1 MTEENISKETKAEAL
16 KIARGRQK
24 PGQTKEQ
31 TKLIA
36 HGIEKGIADYKKQQK
51 AKARQRDKL
60 RKKELKAKEHKT
72 EEEPEHKGPSST
84 RLPWILLVVSWLSF
98 VAYLLFY
105 LLIRGNP
112 TGNFAIVLLETGQ
125 LR

>member
-1 MTEENISKETKAEAL
+1 MTEDNFSKETKAEAL
-16 KIARGRQK
+16 KIARGTQK

-51 AKARQRDKL
+51 AKARERDKL

-72 EEEPEHKGPSST
+72 EEESEFHEAPSST

-98 VAYLLFY
+98 ISYLFFL
-105 LLIRGNP
+105 
-112 TGNFAIVLLETGQ
+112 ADWA
-125 LR
+125 

>member
-16 KIARGRQK
+16 KIARGTQK

-51 AKARQRDKL
+51 GKARERDKL
-60 RKKELKAKEHKT
+60 RKKELKAKKHKT
-72 EEEPEHKGPSST
+72 EEKPEFHEEPAST

-98 VAYLLFY
+98 VTYLLFF
-105 LLIRGNP
+105 LADWG
-112 TGNFAIVLLETGQ
+112 
-125 LR
+125 